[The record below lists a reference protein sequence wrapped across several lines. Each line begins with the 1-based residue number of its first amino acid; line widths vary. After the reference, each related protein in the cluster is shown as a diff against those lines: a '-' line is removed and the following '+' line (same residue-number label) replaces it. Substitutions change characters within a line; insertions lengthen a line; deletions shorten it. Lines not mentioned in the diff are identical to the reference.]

1 MKSRT
6 DIITKMQMC
15 YVDLLLL
22 HSLLSHLWI
31 YFGLVKLTEHV
42 MLNPE
47 PRHLAMF
54 LRIPFEFEQSFY
66 S

>member
-1 MKSRT
+1 
-6 DIITKMQMC
+6 MQIC

-47 PRHLAMF
+47 PRHLSMF